1 MALLL
6 VAKFVSVCVSDSL
19 KIAEVLLPGPLK
31 QDLGGERQVVRV
43 SLTDME
49 FLFFFFKT
57 K

>member
-43 SLTDME
+43 SFDRHGVLF
-49 FLFFFFKT
+49 FLFQD
-57 K
+57 